1 MLRRNFIKG
10 SEDMKNIKTKGSG
23 YRAIGIVLCVAMVL
37 TIFSLSLSIGVAAAE
52 NDARE
57 YREMRLIPGGIPF
70 GVKFSTQGV
79 IVIGF
84 SEIEGMSKTMNP
96 AYAAGIRAKDII
108 TEIDGKEI
116 KGAGDLTSA
125 IESCEGRELRITY
138 LRGGERSVV
147 KITPV
152 YSRTEGKY
160 KTGMWVKDSGAGI
173 GTVTY
178 VEPQS
183 KAFAGL
189 GHGICDGET
198 GELIPLTSGDVLNV
212 KINAVKKGVAGA
224 PGEVKGH
231 FGTERKGT
239 LWSNTDCGV
248 YGVLDNIPE
257 GLGEAIPVGS
267 RRDVKLGEAEIICT
281 LDDGVR
287 RTYKIEIGTINRDE
301 KGSKCFI
308 IKVTDPTLI
317 EKTGGI
323 VQGMS
328 GSPIIQNGK
337 LIGAVT
343 HVMINDPTVG
353 YGIFVENMLD
363 AAQKPHAGAA

>member
-1 MLRRNFIKG
+1 
-10 SEDMKNIKTKGSG
+10 MKNIKIKGRGS
-23 YRAIGIVLCVAMVL
+23 RALTLVLCAAMMLTLLSGVFAVGATAANKDVYRYGDLKLVA
-37 TIFSLSLSIGVAAAE
+37 
-52 NDARE
+52 
-57 YREMRLIPGGIPF
+57 GGIPF

-84 SEIEGMSKTMNP
+84 SEIEGMSKTLNP
-96 AYAAGIRAKDII
+96 AYAAGLRAKDVIV
-108 TEIDGKEI
+108 EIDGKAI
-116 KGAGDLTSA
+116 GGASDLTRA
-125 IESCEGRELRITY
+125 IEQSGGRELAVTY
-138 LRGGERSVV
+138 MRNGERTVV
-147 KITPV
+147 KMKPL

-178 VEPQS
+178 IDPTTC
-183 KAFAGL
+183 KFAGL

-198 GELIPLTSGDVLNV
+198 GELIPMTCGDVMNV
-212 KINAVKKGVAGA
+212 RINAIKKGIAGA
-224 PGEVKGH
+224 PGEVKGY
-231 FGTERKGT
+231 FGAEKTGR
-239 LWSNTDCGV
+239 LLSNTSCGV
-248 YGVLDNIPE
+248 YGVFDKLPDS
-257 GLGEAIPVGS
+257 LGEALPVGS
-267 RRDVKLGEAEIICT
+267 RHDVKLGEAEIICT

-287 RTYKIEIGTINRDE
+287 RTYKIEISTVNRDE
-301 KGSKCFI
+301 TGSKCFI

-337 LIGAVT
+337 LVGAVT

-353 YGIFVENMLD
+353 YGIFIENMLD
-363 AAQKPHAGAA
+363 RMGDLLG

>member
-1 MLRRNFIKG
+1 
-10 SEDMKNIKTKGSG
+10 MKNIKIKGSG
-23 YRAIGIVLCVAMVL
+23 SRALALILCAVMMLTLTLGVFAIG
-37 TIFSLSLSIGVAAAE
+37 AAAANKE
-52 NDARE
+52 PYRYND
-57 YREMRLIPGGIPF
+57 LKLVPGGIPF

-84 SEIEGMSKTMNP
+84 SDIEGMSKTMNP
-96 AYAAGIRAKDII
+96 AYAAGLRAKDII
-108 TEIDGKEI
+108 TEIDGKTI
-116 KGAGDLTSA
+116 RGAADLTRA
-125 IESCEGRELRITY
+125 IENSEGRELSVTY
-138 LRGGERSVV
+138 TRNGAQNVL
-147 KITPV
+147 KMTPI
-152 YSRTEGKY
+152 YSRMEGKY

-178 VEPQS
+178 IDPQTRN
-183 KAFAGL
+183 FAGL

-198 GELIPLTSGDVLNV
+198 GELIPMTCGDVMNV
-212 KINAVKKGVAGA
+212 EINAIKKGIAGA
-224 PGEVKGH
+224 PGEVKGY
-231 FGTERKGT
+231 FGTERTGT
-239 LWSNTDCGV
+239 LLSNTNCGV
-248 YGVLDNIPE
+248 YGVLDKVPDS
-257 GLGEAIPVGS
+257 LGEALPVGS
-267 RRDVKLGEAEIICT
+267 RYDVKSGEAEIICT

-287 RTYKIEIGTINRDE
+287 RTYKIEISTINRDE

-337 LIGAVT
+337 LVGAVT

-363 AAQKPHAGAA
+363 RMSGLVE